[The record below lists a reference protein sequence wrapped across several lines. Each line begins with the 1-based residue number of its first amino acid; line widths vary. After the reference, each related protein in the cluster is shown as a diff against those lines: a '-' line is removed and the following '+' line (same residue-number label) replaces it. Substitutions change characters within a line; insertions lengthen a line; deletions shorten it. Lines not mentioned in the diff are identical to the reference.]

1 MWGWSV
7 VVASVLVAVY
17 TYFQYK
23 FLYWSKRGVEFV
35 PPTFPFGNLRDT
47 ILVRKNFNEGILD
60 WYGKVKGRFAGIYML
75 TTPGIIIKV
84 SADEL
89 WRKSSFYD
97 ERRFRTQ
104 N

>member
-1 MWGWSV
+1 MWGWG
-7 VVASVLVAVY
+7 VLIACVCVILAAVY

-23 FLYWSKRGVEFV
+23 FLYWTKRGVEV
-35 PPTFPFGNLRDT
+35 IPPTFPFGNLRDT

-60 WYGKVKGRFAGIYML
+60 WYRQVKGRFAGIYML

-84 SADEL
+84 SEL
-89 WRKSSFYD
+89 LKMSPFYAG
-97 ERRFRTQ
+97 RFRTQ